1 MSGKVSAAS
10 SAGSSANIAS
20 GKAAPAA
27 ATGGAAGHAG
37 SDGVGAAPAARGSA
51 AGSAG
56 HFSGAMADA
65 ARPGGQARLSNLR
78 DRSVQADAD
87 ANSDSAQGASGASAQ
102 SARGMAA
109 AEVTGDAGPGL
120 TAGVLEASASAVP
133 VLSQGVVN
141 LKTSTSGTGRAAGG
155 GASKGA
161 SVNASTV
168 PSDPVVLAMLLA
180 ESGMPPDSG
189 AAAGAAAHGGRA
201 AAADAGDAGEASV
214 AMNAAA
220 GNVSTGPATA
230 DLAHAAGPL
239 PAPDLVATTDTAP
252 AGDAGN
258 NISTVA
264 ASAQQAR
271 AVPAPLIDAA
281 GSSAA
286 AAQAKSG
293 TAQGPGA
300 QPSIV
305 TDAAGL
311 PALMRSLPGGAT
323 QTPAAEA
330 TISVPLTNG
339 SWPQAVAAQVH
350 WFVNNDVQ
358 SATLRLSPEHLGPV
372 EVHIDVRDS
381 QVNVN
386 FSAAHAET
394 RAALEQT
401 VPRLREIFASSG
413 LSLGQANVQ
422 QHARPG
428 SQSSANPLRSAIAH
442 AQSVE
447 PVALAAGQGL
457 GLIDE
462 YA

>member
-1 MSGKVSAAS
+1 VRLAYVRDRASQAGADANPDADRGAS
-10 SAGSSANIAS
+10 SAG
-20 GKAAPAA
+20 G
-27 ATGGAAGHAG
+27 
-37 SDGVGAAPAARGSA
+37 
-51 AGSAG
+51 
-56 HFSGAMADA
+56 
-65 ARPGGQARLSNLR
+65 
-78 DRSVQADAD
+78 
-87 ANSDSAQGASGASAQ
+87 Q
-102 SARGMAA
+102 SARGTAA

-120 TAGVLEASASAVP
+120 TAGVPDGSTSAAP
-133 VLSQGVVN
+133 VLTQSAAN
-141 LKTSTSGTGRAAGG
+141 PKTSTSGTGRTSGGRLAARTGD
-155 GASKGA
+155 GASKAA

-168 PSDPVVLAMLLA
+168 PTDPVVLAMLLA
-180 ESGMPPDSG
+180 ESAMPPDGAAAAGPAAHGGSDAPANAGDSG
-189 AAAGAAAHGGRA
+189 AA
-201 AAADAGDAGEASV
+201 SV
-214 AMNAAA
+214 ALNAAA
-220 GNVSTGPATA
+220 GKASTGPAAGNSAHVA
-230 DLAHAAGPL
+230 DLPAAGPL
-239 PAPDLVATTDTAP
+239 PAPDFVATTDTVP
-252 AGDAGN
+252 AAGAGN

-264 ASAQQAR
+264 PSAQQAR
-271 AVPAPLIDAA
+271 AVPAAPIDAA
-281 GSSAA
+281 SSSAA
-286 AAQAKSG
+286 PGSVVADQAAASQGKSG
-293 TAQGPGA
+293 NSQLPGA

-311 PALMRSLPGGAT
+311 PALMRSLPGSAT
-323 QTPAAEA
+323 PTPVAEA

-401 VPRLREIFASSG
+401 VPRLREIFASGG

-428 SQSSANPLRSAIAH
+428 SQSGANPLRSALAH